1 MDRLSLL
8 DTEYCFN
15 LAIDSQGLG
24 VISGS
29 FNIPVGQ
36 RAVVA
41 VSKDIVSV
49 PPRNLPLRM
58 QGFTTSISTEGD
70 QKKVSKNDLR
80 WQNTLIALYLCS
92 FVGGAARDRYTS
104 NLTKLTI
111 HGQSLFW
118 AVAYLGILL
127 KLRSHYHS
135 ADTVPERVLLVCTQ
149 LGFRGSTKL
158 S

>member
-49 PPRNLPLRM
+49 PPGTYPF
-58 QGFTTSISTEGD
+58 G
-70 QKKVSKNDLR
+70 
-80 WQNTLIALYLCS
+80 C
-92 FVGGAARDRYTS
+92 
-104 NLTKLTI
+104 
-111 HGQSLFW
+111 
-118 AVAYLGILL
+118 
-127 KLRSHYHS
+127 
-135 ADTVPERVLLVCTQ
+135 RVLLLLSQ
-149 LGFRGSTKL
+149 RKGIRRKFRKTIYGGRIRS
-158 S
+158 

>member
-49 PPRNLPLRM
+49 SPPGTYPFGCR
-58 QGFTTSISTEGD
+58 
-70 QKKVSKNDLR
+70 
-80 WQNTLIALYLCS
+80 
-92 FVGGAARDRYTS
+92 
-104 NLTKLTI
+104 
-111 HGQSLFW
+111 
-118 AVAYLGILL
+118 ILL
-127 KLRSHYHS
+127 
-135 ADTVPERVLLVCTQ
+135 LLSQ
-149 LGFRGSTKL
+149 RKWIRRKF
-158 S
+158 